1 MWSGT
6 RRAFPEKMQSIDR
19 LRREHTAIDRAIA
32 RGRAALHPLDADEMS
47 RLLDFFER
55 FAERAHNEVEDAVLF
70 KELRQNLGEAIA
82 PPIDVMEREHE
93 VARTYLKVA
102 RSAFQEI
109 EKGDPRSH
117 QRLEMAFEAYCG
129 LLRSR
134 IEKEEHLFFPF
145 AERFLPPER
154 DADLDQRLVAGRRAQ
169 MDDAEHER
177 VIAAMQATIVP
188 DNLHI
193 DARSLDRGMLEAA
206 QGETM
211 ETALL
216 GRTLYQE
223 GDHINALFADFS
235 HGLAVQ
241 SNQFLI
247 AHGGVGMVL
256 DPGGPKIY
264 PDVLAQTERF
274 LPRRALKYVFL
285 SHQDPDIGTSLNAW
299 LLDTPAQAVI
309 STLWARFIPHFAVER
324 LLLHRLKTIPDA
336 GMRLDLGGTELIIL
350 PAHFLHSPG
359 NFHVYDPVS
368 KILFS
373 GDLGASIGTDQR
385 SVQDFEQHIPRM
397 LAFHKRYMA
406 SGKALKAWVAMA
418 RTLDV
423 QTIAPQHGAI
433 FEGPALV
440 SRFYEW
446 CESLECGVDLL
457 QGYSV
462 PERAPPSGAA
472 GAASG

>member
-1 MWSGT
+1 MH
-6 RRAFPEKMQSIDR
+6 SIDR

-32 RGRAALHPLDADEMS
+32 RARAALHPLDADEMS

-55 FAERAHNEVEDAVLF
+55 FAEHAHNDVEDAIVY

-82 PPIDVMEREHE
+82 PPIDVMEREHD

-117 QRLEMAFEAYCG
+117 QRLEMALEAYCG

-154 DADLDQRLVAGRRAQ
+154 DLDLDQRLLAARRAK
-169 MDDAEHER
+169 MDDAEHDR
-177 VIAAMQATIVP
+177 VIAAMQAPIAA
-188 DNLHI
+188 DGAHL

-206 QGETM
+206 HPETM

-216 GRTLYQE
+216 GRTLYE
-223 GDHINALFADFS
+223 DGGHINALFADFS

-247 AHGGVGMVL
+247 VHGGVGMVL

-274 LPRRALKYVFL
+274 LPRRALKYIFL

-336 GMRLDLGGTELIIL
+336 GLRLDLGGTELLIL

-433 FEGPALV
+433 LEGPELV
-440 SRFYEW
+440 ARFYEW
-446 CESLECGVDLL
+446 CETLDCGVDLL

-462 PERAPPSGAA
+462 PEPAPASGALAPAA
-472 GAASG
+472 G

>member
-1 MWSGT
+1 MH
-6 RRAFPEKMQSIDR
+6 SIDR

-32 RGRAALHPLDADEMS
+32 RARAALHPLDADEMS

-55 FAERAHNEVEDAVLF
+55 FAEHAHNDVEDAVVY

-82 PPIDVMEREHE
+82 PPIDVMEREHD

-117 QRLEMAFEAYCG
+117 QRLEMALEAYCG

-154 DADLDQRLVAGRRAQ
+154 DLDLDQRLLAARRTK
-169 MDDAEHER
+169 MDDAEHDR
-177 VIAAMQATIVP
+177 VIAAMQAPIAA
-188 DNLHI
+188 DGAHL

-206 QGETM
+206 HPETM

-216 GRTLYQE
+216 GRTLYE
-223 GDHINALFADFS
+223 DGGYINALCRLQPWAGGAVEPVPDRMGRGDDFWRPQDLS
-235 HGLAVQ
+235 RRAGR
-241 SNQFLI
+241 
-247 AHGGVGMVL
+247 
-256 DPGGPKIY
+256 
-264 PDVLAQTERF
+264 RF
-274 LPRRALKYVFL
+274 LPGARSLHLLLPPR
-285 SHQDPDIGTSLNAW
+285 SDIGTCQRLAA
-299 LLDTPAQAVI
+299 DTPAQAVI

-336 GMRLDLGGTELIIL
+336 GLRLDLGGTELLIL

-433 FEGPALV
+433 LEGPELV
-440 SRFYEW
+440 ARFYEW
-446 CESLECGVDLL
+446 CETLDCGVDLL

-462 PERAPPSGAA
+462 PEPAPASGALAPAA
-472 GAASG
+472 G